1 MPPKSQVEKII
12 ADLQALAEALG
23 DVSDL
28 EERSSRAKADYDS
41 QQDALRHVKAELQD
55 SQAQLTQ
62 SQRRMQQQFEQDM
75 FNKQGELRSLIERVK
90 ALEVKAREL
99 GDEVSMK
106 EGQLR
111 GISASMEDA
120 RRRLAG

>member
-28 EERSSRAKADYDS
+28 EERTSRAKADHES
-41 QQDALRHVKAELQD
+41 QKQALTQVKAELQD
-55 SQAQLTQ
+55 AQSQLSQ

-75 FNKQGELRSLIERVK
+75 FNKQGELKSLTERVK

-99 GDEVSMK
+99 GEEVGMK

-111 GISASMEDA
+111 GIHTSMEDA

>member
-1 MPPKSQVEKII
+1 
-12 ADLQALAEALG
+12 
-23 DVSDL
+23 
-28 EERSSRAKADYDS
+28 
-41 QQDALRHVKAELQD
+41 
-55 SQAQLTQ
+55 
-62 SQRRMQQQFEQDM
+62 M

-99 GDEVSMK
+99 GDEVGMK